1 MKIEKDKVVTFHYK
15 LSEVGGEEIEGS
27 DANEPMAYLHGHGN
41 IIASLEEALAGR
53 EANESLSVNLSPEQ
67 AYGVRNEEA
76 KQRIPIKHI
85 IEKKRLRPGQVVS
98 VQTDKGV
105 RQVQITKVGKFN
117 VDVDTNH
124 PLAGLALQFDIDI
137 KEVREATADELS
149 HGHAHGPGGHQH

>member
-27 DANEPMAYLHGHGN
+27 DANEPMAYMHGHGN
-41 IIASLEEALAGR
+41 IIAGLEEALDGR
-53 EANESLSVNLSPEQ
+53 SEGESLSVTLAPEQ
-67 AYGVRNEEA
+67 AYGVRKEDA

-85 IEKKRLRPGQVVS
+85 ADKKRLRVGQVVS
-98 VQTDKGV
+98 VNTDQGM
-105 RQVQITKVGKFN
+105 RQVQILKIGKFN

-124 PLAGLALQFDIDI
+124 PLAGIELQFDIDI
-137 KEVREATADELS
+137 QEVRAATPEEIS